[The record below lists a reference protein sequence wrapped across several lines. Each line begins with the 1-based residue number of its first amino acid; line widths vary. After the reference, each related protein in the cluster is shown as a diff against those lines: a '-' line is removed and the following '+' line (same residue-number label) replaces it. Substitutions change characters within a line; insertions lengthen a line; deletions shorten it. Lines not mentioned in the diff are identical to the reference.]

1 MGAIPPFQAGGG
13 KVRSGNMRI
22 LVIDDEES
30 MRHMLSVLL
39 KREGYDVV
47 SAEDGRQALKVVE
60 EDEFDFI
67 LCDIKMP
74 GMGGL
79 DFLDSLLSTATSS
92 SPAPVVIMMSAYGTV
107 DTAIECMQLGAYDYI
122 SKPFKPDEVIIT
134 IRKAEERERLKRE
147 NRRLKE
153 ELRLDYTFEN
163 IVAED
168 RKMHEIFDLIKK
180 VASYDT
186 TILIYGE
193 SGTGKELIA
202 RAIHFYG
209 DRKDKPFIPVNCG
222 AIPATLMESE
232 LFGYV
237 KGAFTDAVRN
247 REGLFQEADGGT
259 LFLDEIGELPK
270 ELQVKLLRVLQEGE
284 VRRVGDTR
292 SRSID
297 VRVVAA
303 TARDLQS
310 EVREGAFREDL
321 YYRLNVIPITL
332 PPLRERGSDIPL
344 LVNHFISA
352 AAHKFGKPIN
362 GISGGALELLM
373 SYRWPGNVRELENII
388 ERAIILEDGDTISP
402 VSLPFTEKEFR
413 QLPSVTT
420 HPTELSIKKAHEAV
434 ERELIARALETT
446 GGNRTKAAE
455 LLEISHRALL
465 YKIKD
470 YGL

>member
-1 MGAIPPFQAGGG
+1 MEVTPPFQAGGG

-47 SAEDGRQALKVVE
+47 SAENGRQALKVVE

-79 DFLDSLLSTATSS
+79 DFLKAILSMTTSS

-362 GISGGALELLM
+362 GISDDALELLM

-402 VSLPFTEKEFR
+402 GSLPFTEKEFR

-420 HPTELSIKKAHEAV
+420 HSTELSIKKAHEAV

>member
-1 MGAIPPFQAGGG
+1 
-13 KVRSGNMRI
+13 MRI

-39 KREGYDVV
+39 KQEGYDVV
-47 SAEDGRQALKVVE
+47 AAENGTQALKVIE
-60 EDEFDFI
+60 GDEFDFV

-79 DFLDSLLSTATSS
+79 DFLKATLATATPSN
-92 SPAPVVIMMSAYGTV
+92 PAPVVIMMSAYGTV

-122 SKPFKPDEVIIT
+122 SKPFKTDEVIIT

-153 ELRLDYTFEN
+153 ELDLDYAFEK
-163 IVAED
+163 IVADD

-180 VASYDT
+180 VASYNT
-186 TILIYGE
+186 TILINGE

-202 RAIHFYG
+202 RAIHFNG
-209 DRKDKPFIPVNCG
+209 DRRDKPFIPVNCG

-259 LFLDEIGELPK
+259 IFLDEIGELPK

-310 EVREGAFREDL
+310 EVRDGAFREDL
-321 YYRLNVIPITL
+321 YYRLNVIPITI
-332 PPLRERGSDIPL
+332 PPLRERAKDIPPL
-344 LVNHFISA
+344 ANHFISS
-352 AAHKFGKPIN
+352 AAHKFGKAIS
-362 GISGGALELLM
+362 GISDDALNLLL

-388 ERAIILEDGDTISP
+388 ERAIILEEGDEIGTG
-402 VSLPFTEKEFR
+402 SLPFTER
-413 QLPSVTT
+413 DLRSSPSVTANS
-420 HPTELSIKKAHEAV
+420 TELSIKKAHEAV
-434 ERELIARALETT
+434 ERELIARALEKT
-446 GGNRTKAAE
+446 GGNRTRAAE

-470 YGL
+470 FGL